1 MPMSADFEKLFSE
14 FASAIESNEVEKS
27 LKIDEEIKTLFSNS
41 IDREHFK
48 SDEDILNV
56 VEQHKAL
63 IEQVIAKKKSIV
75 KQLAQF
81 QKNQKNLKKYQ
92 NV

>member
-63 IEQVIAKKKSIV
+63 IEQVIAKKKSTV